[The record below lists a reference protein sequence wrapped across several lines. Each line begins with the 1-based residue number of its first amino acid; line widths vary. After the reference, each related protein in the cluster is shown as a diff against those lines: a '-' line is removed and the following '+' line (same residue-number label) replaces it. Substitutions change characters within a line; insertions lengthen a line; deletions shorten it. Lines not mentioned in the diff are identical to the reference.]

1 MYGRPIYVY
10 VNLEAQFITNDESFL
25 FMIGDC
31 LHFSGFGL
39 ILQINSLA
47 SELVV

>member
-1 MYGRPIYVY
+1 MTYLYMF
-10 VNLEAQFITNDESFL
+10 NLTRKISLYSNYESFL
-25 FMIGDC
+25 FMIGG
-31 LHFSGFGL
+31 LLSFPGFGL